1 VNKHLEMHK
10 MTGWALVGLEIMWL
24 IGWIILLGFGHAS
37 TEPSALEY
45 RHQITFLIFH
55 PLTNF
60 VLLLYILRNL
70 DKPRESNMVM
80 IFVFLFGIAVDVN
93 TMVETI
99 LHLPQANHM
108 WAGMMALSISAVA
121 ISALTTLWYFWQLRK
136 KKHHHNYNKMSD
148 RSSFFESNE

>member
-1 VNKHLEMHK
+1 MS
-10 MTGWALVGLEIMWL
+10 GWALVGLEIMWL

-37 TEPSALEY
+37 VEPSALEY
-45 RHQITFLIFH
+45 RHQITYLIFH

-80 IFVFLFGIAVDVN
+80 VFVFLFGIAVDVN

-99 LHLPQANHM
+99 LHLPQSNHM

-121 ISALTTLWYFWQLRK
+121 ISVLTTLWYFWHISK
-136 KKHHHNYNKMSD
+136 KYRGHSYKKYPTDDRSD
-148 RSSFFESNE
+148 RSSFYVQDE